1 MITRLQ
7 RLHHRLET
15 MLNIPI
21 WGLSSEK
28 RIDFKDSA
36 TPAQRAQAQVV
47 VDNWEVQTPLATK
60 ATITANGTDNTVIT
74 LAGVTNFSY
83 KIYYQGVF
91 DSFINQGNITD
102 GTLEL
107 TSIVKGSLVIELIDG
122 QKSNFITIEAI

>member
-1 MITRLQ
+1 MIKRLQ

-21 WGLSSEK
+21 WGVSSEK

-36 TPAQRAQAQVV
+36 TPAQRAQAQTI
-47 VDNWEVQTPLATK
+47 VDNWEVQTPVASK
-60 ATITANGTDNTVIT
+60 AQITANGIDSTLIT

-91 DSFINQGNITD
+91 DSVINQGNIND

-107 TSIVKGSLVIELIDG
+107 TSIVIGSLVIELIDG
-122 QKSNFITIEAI
+122 QKSNFIMIEAI